1 MGRNDEI
8 QIPKCCNYT
17 DLREKKEELSEIEKE
32 KLSDF
37 VKSLSKSEQM
47 QLVKYIDDWHILQN
61 EVTRRHDNADCKV
74 DGVTRAFQRDIF

>member
-8 QIPKCCNYT
+8 SIPKCVNCT

-32 KLSDF
+32 KLADF
-37 VKSLSKSEQM
+37 VKSLSRVEQAH
-47 QLVKYIDDWHILQN
+47 LIKCIDDWHILQN

-74 DGVTRAFQRDIF
+74 DGATRAFQRDIF